1 MLLMVIE
8 GVYSLYWNTYTG
20 ALSMSSSRSFVTVPP
35 FAPTILVASF
45 SARKSKNMSPNFIN
59 GLVVASY
66 GRRRTFSPTKE
77 TSRDFAPLLFLVK
90 KEIESFFSF
99 CLTRRDL
106 STGRRFSFSCSTLC
120 DVPTTGEFFKSIM
133 TRINWVMTPPS
144 IMYRV
149 RAWCR
154 VLVLVRFFIL
164 IVHLSIFCFQRFP
177 FFMFVSSPRIKRGNF
192 HFGKIDVERF
202 PGEPKRGA
210 RLEFSSPS
218 IQTVNAVLYI

>member
-1 MLLMVIE
+1 MVIE

-133 TRINWVMTPPS
+133 TRIN
-144 IMYRV
+144 
-149 RAWCR
+149 
-154 VLVLVRFFIL
+154 
-164 IVHLSIFCFQRFP
+164 
-177 FFMFVSSPRIKRGNF
+177 
-192 HFGKIDVERF
+192 
-202 PGEPKRGA
+202 
-210 RLEFSSPS
+210 
-218 IQTVNAVLYI
+218 